1 MTLYHFISSPLKAT
15 SNKDCAHIALYYSF
29 CKTRFESCRF
39 VNDFGHDKKK
49 GIQREKANQ
58 EDASDDY

>member
-1 MTLYHFISSPLKAT
+1 MSVKLVSDEKIAETSSKG
-15 SNKDCAHIALYYSF
+15 NQEK
-29 CKTRFESCRF
+29 CRF

-49 GIQREKANQ
+49 EIQREKANQ

>member
-1 MTLYHFISSPLKAT
+1 M
-15 SNKDCAHIALYYSF
+15 N
-29 CKTRFESCRF
+29 CRF

-49 GIQREKANQ
+49 EIQREKANQ